1 MSSDFHV
8 QPRELNL
15 RTLHCLFDQSHVALQ
30 CSRTCIP
37 TCFISMFSFSAKHN
51 VLKFS
56 FQILMRRGIL
66 FFSILLWRC
75 GLLLAF
81 RLRDPG
87 VLFCGRSSKSF
98 SYYVLMPPSRRTR
111 LVAAG
116 EPVNIPADLDLDSLF
131 VKDLRTLCSQL
142 SLPTAGTRSALVDR
156 LKEARETRQNAQ
168 SIGAPPPVQ
177 NGGDNIELQQHFQQL
192 QQQVQDLLNRNSSDE
207 RMLSESQLTQVK
219 SLVQATI
226 NETIEQTAA
235 AAAQAAVNAFT
246 GSSPSSQAV
255 VPERKAS
262 SEGNVPF
269 AVQETLNS
277 TAVNGTSGNDINSI
291 SSTSQQTLDS
301 VHELPPKLVKEI
313 LSGEFMELSKLLPK
327 NFNSLQPLHDEPLT
341 LTLENSVIRVN
352 KAKATSITNIEE
364 WTSAFTAYMSVIISK
379 HPSRAAKLLEY
390 LSLIWYA
397 AKYHR
402 GLGWCVYDVKFRQK
416 AAADKFIKWSTIDS
430 QLWLKTFTVAP
441 SLMKEELGFFQS
453 GPSSMPSTVRGNEY
467 RTCHN
472 FNKGFSCAR
481 TPCPY
486 AHRCNKPGCRGDHP
500 GIRCP
505 FPTPNQKSNHP
516 HGLGSLTVSTIAPAT
531 VASNFGGVVTPV
543 NFFNLQCALHS
554 HPDRVFVNK
563 LCLELREGARIGYSG
578 PR

>member
-1 MSSDFHV
+1 
-8 QPRELNL
+8 
-15 RTLHCLFDQSHVALQ
+15 
-30 CSRTCIP
+30 
-37 TCFISMFSFSAKHN
+37 MFSFSATYN

-81 RLRDPG
+81 RLGDPG
-87 VLFCGRSSKSF
+87 VLFCGRSSNSF

-111 LVAAG
+111 RVAAG

-156 LKEARETRQNAQ
+156 FKEARETRQNSQ

-177 NGGDNIELQQHFQQL
+177 NGGDNIELQQRFQQL

-246 GSSPSSQAV
+246 GTSPSSQAV
-255 VPERKAS
+255 VPERNAS

-277 TAVNGTSGNDINSI
+277 TAINGASANDINSI
-291 SSTSQQTLDS
+291 SSASQQTLDS
-301 VHELPPKLVKEI
+301 VHELLVKLVKEI

-364 WTSAFTAYMSVIISK
+364 WTSAFTVYMSVIISK
-379 HPSRAAKLLEY
+379 HPSRAAELLEY
-390 LSLIWYA
+390 LSLIRYA
-397 AKYHR
+397 AKHHR

-416 AAADKFIKWSTIDS
+416 AAANKFIKWSTIDS
-430 QLWLKTFTVAP
+430 QLWLKTFTVAS

-453 GPSSMPSTVRGNEY
+453 
-467 RTCHN
+467 
-472 FNKGFSCAR
+472 
-481 TPCPY
+481 
-486 AHRCNKPGCRGDHP
+486 
-500 GIRCP
+500 
-505 FPTPNQKSNHP
+505 
-516 HGLGSLTVSTIAPAT
+516 
-531 VASNFGGVVTPV
+531 
-543 NFFNLQCALHS
+543 
-554 HPDRVFVNK
+554 
-563 LCLELREGARIGYSG
+563 
-578 PR
+578 

>member
-1 MSSDFHV
+1 M
-8 QPRELNL
+8 
-15 RTLHCLFDQSHVALQ
+15 QSLGFFF
-30 CSRTCIP
+30 T
-37 TCFISMFSFSAKHN
+37 TKHN
-51 VLKFS
+51 VLKRC
-56 FQILMRRGIL
+56 FQIQMWCGVL
-66 FFSILLWRC
+66 FFSSVLWRC
-75 GLLLAF
+75 GLVLAS
-81 RLRDPG
+81 RLGDPG
-87 VLFCGRSSKSF
+87 LFTLREKLDQLQLD
-98 SYYVLMPPSRRTR
+98 VLMQSSRRRQR
-111 LVAAG
+111 LGTG

-156 LKEARETRQNAQ
+156 LKEARETRQNSQ

-177 NGGDNIELQQHFQQL
+177 NGGDNIELQQQFQQL

-246 GSSPSSQAV
+246 GATPSSQAV
-255 VPERKAS
+255 VPERNAS

-269 AVQETLNS
+269 AVQEPLNS

-379 HPSRAAKLLEY
+379 HPSRAAELLEY
-390 LSLIWYA
+390 LSLIRYA

-416 AAADKFIKWSTIDS
+416 AAANKFIKWSTIDS

-453 GPSSMPSTVRGNEY
+453 GPSSMPSTVRGNKY

-486 AHRCNKPGCRGDHP
+486 AYKCN
-500 GIRCP
+500 
-505 FPTPNQKSNHP
+505 
-516 HGLGSLTVSTIAPAT
+516 
-531 VASNFGGVVTPV
+531 
-543 NFFNLQCALHS
+543 
-554 HPDRVFVNK
+554 
-563 LCLELREGARIGYSG
+563 
-578 PR
+578 